1 MKNEHLRWE
10 LVSEKKLVDN
20 EWIDFRESVWRFPDG
35 VELGPFYTYHRKDF
49 VVIVALD
56 EEGRFVCVRQFRQG
70 IRQVTTEFPAGGME
84 EGETPAEAAARE
96 LREETGYVSGDWTFL
111 SRIPSNATIADNYVT
126 VFLAR
131 NCRKEADRCLDSTE
145 FVDVTLMEQKD
156 MRRLIRGNGFAQAV
170 HVMAYY
176 QAMEELRPGAGTPI
190 ADLNPGTQ
198 NL

>member
-84 EGETPAEAAARE
+84 EEETPLEAAVRE

-126 VFLAR
+126 VLLAR

-156 MRRLIRGNGFAQAV
+156 MRRLIRGNDAKS
-170 HVMAYY
+170 
-176 QAMEELRPGAGTPI
+176 
-190 ADLNPGTQ
+190 
-198 NL
+198 